1 VILHHMATWNFRN
14 LAPGKVELGS
24 GLNVIFGANGQ
35 GKTNLLEAIAVLGS
49 LRSFR
54 SHRYRPLLRHGERCL
69 RLEGML
75 GSDSGPV
82 ALEVSWEVGPPP
94 RRQLRLNG
102 DSVHVSRY
110 LQVFPVVVLAPGDR
124 ELVVGK
130 PQGRRAYLDRLA
142 FLLSRRHLDHLQR
155 YRKLLDQR
163 NAGLV
168 RGVGG
173 HEMAAW
179 ESQLAESAARIVLA
193 RRRVL
198 ERLEPRFQ
206 RIYHAIGGEG
216 FPELRL
222 EYQAEASLPPGD
234 VEEALAEIYRK
245 RYNDQRDRDRE
256 TGYTTAG
263 PHRHD
268 LMIRGTTGHV
278 RDYLSAGQVKAVAAG
293 LRLSFL
299 EEVEEDRGE
308 VLPLGIDDVD
318 AEIDRAVTQRVL
330 SLAAKGRQLVVT
342 STRAELGA
350 WKDGSFRRHMV
361 RDGSIQHVVGRE
373 ESV

>member
-1 VILHHMATWNFRN
+1 MATWNFRN
-14 LAPGKVELGS
+14 LVPGKVELGP
-24 GLNVIFGANGQ
+24 GLNVVFGANGQ

-54 SHRYRPLLRHGERCL
+54 AHRYRPLLRHGESFF
-69 RLEGML
+69 RLQGTLSSETA
-75 GSDSGPV
+75 SV
-82 ALEVSWEVGPPP
+82 TLEVSWEIGPPP

-102 DSVHVSRY
+102 DTVTVWRY
-110 LQVFPVVVLAPGDR
+110 LQVFPVVVLAPADR

-142 FLLSRRHLDHLQR
+142 FLLSRRHLDDLQR
-155 YRKLLDQR
+155 YRKLLEQR

-198 ERLEPRFQ
+198 QRLEPRFQ

-216 FPELRL
+216 FPRVRL
-222 EYQAEASLPPGD
+222 EYQGEAFLPPDD
-234 VEEALAEIYRK
+234 VEEILAEIYRK

-318 AEIDRAVTQRVL
+318 AEIDRTVTERVL
-330 SLAAKGRQLVVT
+330 SLAAHGRQLVVT
-342 STRAELGA
+342 STQTELGA
-350 WKDGSFRRHMV
+350 VQAEDFRRHMV
-361 RDGSIQHVVGRE
+361 RDGSIRE
-373 ESV
+373 EVGPKETV